1 MSTPSEARAGT
12 WTRLL
17 PLSGAVFVIM
27 AVLGIVA
34 LGGDTPDSGASA
46 ANVASFYS
54 DHQDGQTAGAF
65 VLAASVPFLALFGVV
80 LAFALWPTQ
89 AGSRPVWQVMLAGG
103 SVLTAGVFAV
113 TAAIHFALADAADTV
128 SAATLQGLNV
138 LDGTTW
144 VAFNSALGVMMLGAG
159 GSLIPRAG
167 ADRVMGWVALVAGIA
182 LFIPFADFFALLV
195 SAIWILVMSVMLF
208 RRQPALA

>member
-1 MSTPSEARAGT
+1 MGSTGEAGT
-12 WTRLL
+12 GTWRRLL
-17 PLSGAVFVIM
+17 TLSGVAFVVM
-27 AVLGIVA
+27 ALLGIVV
-34 LGGDTPDSGASA
+34 LGGDTPDSDASA
-46 ANVASFYS
+46 AKVASFYN
-54 DHQDGQTAGAF
+54 DHQNGQIAGAF

-80 LAFALWPTQ
+80 LAFALWPAQ
-89 AGSRPVWQVMLAGG
+89 AGSRPVWQVVLLGG
-103 SVLTAGVFAV
+103 SLLTAGAFAI
-113 TAAIHFALADAADTV
+113 TAAIHFALADGADTV

-138 LDGTTW
+138 LDGNTW

-167 ADRVMGWVALVAGIA
+167 ADRIMGWVALVAAIA

-208 RRQPALA
+208 RREPVLA